1 MSLVAAVDG
10 YLAERTGVVEGFN
23 VVGSPSAA
31 LVVIGEVLHLAGRE
45 LAFIKFH
52 VANDAPHQAVL
63 IFAVQNLK
71 GVGQAGFPGVHA
83 QNTVTYSVKCAN
95 PEAFGTHVKQLAD
108 PAAHFTGRLVGKGTD
123 QKPHWAI

>member
-1 MSLVAAVDG
+1 M
-10 YLAERTGVVEGFN
+10 GVVEGFN

-31 LVVIGEVLHLAGRE
+31 LVVIDEVLHLAGRE

-95 PEAFGTHVKQLAD
+95 PEAFGTHVKQD
-108 PAAHFTGRLVGKGTD
+108 RKSTRLKSSHVATSYAVFCLK
-123 QKPHWAI
+123 KKKK